1 MKDLGKYR
9 RSVSDFLEVFEAMRT
24 FELTFLATWL
34 VRPFSKAPS
43 LIYIFFFSP
52 FSPKSVISHAYK
64 NYNNIFILTLFIIN
78 IIIIYKGLV
87 WYIKLN
93 WVRLN

>member
-34 VRPFSKAPS
+34 VLPFSKAPS
-43 LIYIFFFSP
+43 QNFFF
-52 FSPKSVISHAYK
+52 FTKISYQSRVQK
-64 NYNNIFILTLFIIN
+64 LQQYFYIN
-78 IIIIYKGLV
+78 SFY
-87 WYIKLN
+87 Y
-93 WVRLN
+93 

>member
-9 RSVSDFLEVFEAMRT
+9 RSESDFLEVFEATRT

-34 VRPFSKAPS
+34 VPPFSKAPS
-43 LIYIFFFSP
+43 QIFS
-52 FSPKSVISHAYK
+52 FSPKSVTSRAYK

-78 IIIIYKGLV
+78 IIIIYRRLV
-87 WYIKLN
+87 RCAGLN
-93 WVRLN
+93 WVVLDQIR